1 MAELKKGRKVK
12 STLKMFPQGT
22 LQVILQY
29 FTSSAA
35 ASEPRTAMASLGVF
49 RVNLSTVTEYVY
61 NIVLFVYIV
70 WREILEGEVCGQF
83 VYDHHFTTWLVLPKN
98 SQVFVEECLNLSL
111 FSCCNMKRYK
121 LFHIAVWNSRLKFQ
135 NHVC

>member
-35 ASEPRTAMASLGVF
+35 ASEPRTAMASSGVF
-49 RVNLSTVTEYVY
+49 RVNLSTVTEYVC
-61 NIVLFVYIV
+61 IVEHEWMLIV
-70 WREILEGEVCGQF
+70 DIHTF
-83 VYDHHFTTWLVLPKN
+83 
-98 SQVFVEECLNLSL
+98 
-111 FSCCNMKRYK
+111 CN
-121 LFHIAVWNSRLKFQ
+121 F
-135 NHVC
+135 

>member
-35 ASEPRTAMASLGVF
+35 ASEPRTAMASSGVF

-61 NIVLFVYIV
+61 SIVYIV
-70 WREILEGEVCGQF
+70 WREILAGEFCGQF
-83 VYDHHFTTWLVLPKN
+83 VCDHNFTTWLVIPIK
-98 SQVFVEECLNLSL
+98 
-111 FSCCNMKRYK
+111 
-121 LFHIAVWNSRLKFQ
+121 I
-135 NHVC
+135 